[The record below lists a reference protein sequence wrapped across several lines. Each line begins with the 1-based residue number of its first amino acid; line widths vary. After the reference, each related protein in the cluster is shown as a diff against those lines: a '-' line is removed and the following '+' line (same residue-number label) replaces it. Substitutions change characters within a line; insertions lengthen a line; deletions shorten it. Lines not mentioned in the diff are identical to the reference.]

1 MRYNEFNGEKL
12 SALGFGCMRLP
23 VLDNDQSKIDMPKV
37 EEMLMY
43 AYEHGINYYDTAY
56 PYHNGFSEVA
66 LGEIL
71 ARNGI
76 RDKVNIATKLFTLEI
91 GRPGFDPEKML
102 ATQLERLKTD
112 HIDYYLIH
120 GLHGDQWER
129 LKNEYNIVDFLAE
142 KRRTGVIRH
151 MGFSFHDSYEAFVKI
166 IDDYDWEF
174 AQIQYNYLDN
184 EIQAGDRGLRYAQ
197 SKGIPLNIMEPIK
210 GGNLIFPDYPAIEK
224 IRAKHG
230 ITESNAELALRYVF
244 DKENLHVVL
253 SGMSAL
259 DQVKENIAIAD
270 RCHVGC
276 LTENEKACIDDIRA
290 FLASVPTIP
299 CTGCRYC
306 VAGCPMQIQ
315 IPVAFSCY
323 NSAVKFGN
331 KEAQMRSYNRSCSNL
346 ADCVECRQCAEA
358 CPQHLDIP
366 ELLKEVRGYFE
377 NIIQL

>member
-102 ATQLERLKTD
+102 ATQLERLQTD

-120 GLHGDQWER
+120 GLHGDQWDR

-270 RCHVGC
+270 HYHVGC
-276 LTENEKACIDDIRA
+276 LTDSEKACIDDIRA

-331 KEAQMRSYNRSCSNL
+331 KQAQMRSYNRSCSNL

-377 NIIQL
+377 NKIVL

>member
-91 GRPGFDPEKML
+91 GRPGFDPGKML
-102 ATQLERLKTD
+102 ATQLERLQTD

-120 GLHGDQWER
+120 GLHGDQWDR

-331 KEAQMRSYNRSCSNL
+331 KQAQMRSYNRSCSNL

-377 NIIQL
+377 NKIVL